1 MENRAIKRHPFCT
14 NQKECILFLKILAYH
29 VESQFGWHVYLE
41 NWITYLQK
49 NGILL
54 GSREKLKVKRSLRQR
69 ERVSKYA
76 GLNIHFNQI
85 YNILE
90 LRPSVADNKSIK
102 YIWQKN
108 KTRLNICIIMY
119 LQKMNNYHCCFWLGE
134 WNWRK
139 GI

>member
-1 MENRAIKRHPFCT
+1 MWRVNLYGMYISKTELH
-14 NQKECILFLKILAYH
+14 
-29 VESQFGWHVYLE
+29 
-41 NWITYLQK
+41 TYKK

-69 ERVSKYA
+69 ERVSKYV

-85 YNILE
+85 YNIVE

-134 WNWRK
+134 
-139 GI
+139 

>member
-1 MENRAIKRHPFCT
+1 MWRVNLYGMYISKTELH
-14 NQKECILFLKILAYH
+14 
-29 VESQFGWHVYLE
+29 
-41 NWITYLQK
+41 TYKK

-85 YNILE
+85 YNIVE

-102 YIWQKN
+102 YLAKNKNELPPRTHHSISRSQKN
-108 KTRLNICIIMY
+108 VPRPHVSHT
-119 LQKMNNYHCCFWLGE
+119 W
-134 WNWRK
+134 
-139 GI
+139 